1 MTGNRLFVRRATVG
15 GRIFGIGRTSRR
27 AWIAGALVGVLAA
40 AGWAAAPV
48 LGVAGGTPAPAA
60 GYGFAAQISIGD
72 TVQACSGVLVDPEWV
87 VTAAACFATAGQPPV
102 AGAPALPTT
111 VTIGKTDLTAATG
124 GQVRSVVEVVP
135 HPDRGVLLAKLASP
149 VIDISPVAIATSA
162 PAAGELLQAAG
173 YGRTATEWVPD
184 RLHTVALSVQSVGDA
199 TIDLVGTPETPASM
213 CKGDA
218 GGPALRQRGSAVE
231 LVGVHIASTQGG
243 CLGVAD
249 TQAATSTESRIDN
262 VADWIRQ
269 TVRGANFVRLATSAS
284 VLDTRSGLG
293 APAGPRPAA
302 STTTFPVAG
311 VGGIPATG
319 VTAVLVDMTAITKT
333 ASAYLTIFPEG
344 TPRNPALSMVNAG
357 ADQTISNTAVVPVP
371 ASGKLSVFNSTAGL
385 HVVVEV
391 QGYYTRSS
399 TTGGGLVPVVPT
411 RVVDTRIGLGG
422 ASGAIPAGGNRAF
435 TFTGGVVPA
444 GAAAVLVDL
453 IVAGAAGQGWIGTF
467 GPGGTTHSIMDFM
480 PGNTSHAVTAELG
493 SDGKATF
500 TNSNS
505 TPVQLVM
512 TAEGYYTASPATGAG
527 LRTMAGVRKLDTR
540 NVGTH
545 APVPANGTVDVPLGL
560 PSGAAALVNLTVV
573 NNTAGGALHAWPL
586 GGTEPTT
593 SLTNYP
599 TANTNAR
606 SGLALVNVGT
616 DGTIRIRNVGS
627 GTVHILVDLQGW
639 HAPN

>member
-1 MTGNRLFVRRATVG
+1 
-15 GRIFGIGRTSRR
+15 
-27 AWIAGALVGVLAA
+27 
-40 AGWAAAPV
+40 
-48 LGVAGGTPAPAA
+48 
-60 GYGFAAQISIGD
+60 
-72 TVQACSGVLVDPEWV
+72 V
-87 VTAAACFATAGQPPV
+87 VTAAACFATGGQPPA

-149 VIDISPVAIATSA
+149 VIGISPVAIAASA
-162 PAAGELLQAAG
+162 PAAGEALQAAG
-173 YGRTATEWVPD
+173 YGRTSTEWIPD
-184 RLHTVALSVQSVGDA
+184 RLHTVALSVRSVGDA
-199 TIDLVGTPETPASM
+199 TIDLVGTPETPAST

-231 LVGVHIASTQGG
+231 LVAVHLASTQGG

-284 VLDTRSGLG
+284 VLDTRSGIG
-293 APAGPRPAA
+293 APAGVRPAGA
-302 STTTFPVAG
+302 VTSFPVAG
-311 VGGIPATG
+311 VGGIPASG
-319 VTAVLVDMTAITKT
+319 VTAVLVDATAITTT
-333 ASAYLTIFPEG
+333 AGAFLTVFPAG
-344 TPRNPALSMVNAG
+344 TPRNPALSMVNTSAS
-357 ADQTISNTAVVPVP
+357 QVISNTAVVPVP
-371 ASGKLSVFNSTAGL
+371 ASGKLSVYNNAAGL

-411 RVVDTRIGLGG
+411 RVVDTRSGIGG
-422 ASGAIPAGGNRAF
+422 ASGAIPAGGSRTF
-435 TFTGGVVPA
+435 TFPGGVVPA

-453 IVAGAAGQGWIGTF
+453 IVAGAAAQGWIGTF
-467 GPGGTTHSIMDFM
+467 GAGGTNHSIMDFVA
-480 PGNTSHAVTAELG
+480 GNTSHGVTAKLG

-500 TNSNS
+500 TNSNN

-540 NVGTH
+540 TVGTH
-545 APVPANGTVDVPLGL
+545 APVPADGTVDVPLGL

-573 NNTAGGALHAWPL
+573 DNTAGGYLHAWPL
-586 GGTEPTT
+586 GGTETT
-593 SLTNYP
+593 PSLTNYP
-599 TANTNAR
+599 SANTSAR
-606 SGLALVNVGT
+606 SGLGLVKVGT
-616 DGTIRIRNVGS
+616 DGTIRIRNVGP

-639 HAPN
+639 YAPS